1 VRRRSLRSTL
11 GWVAASG
18 IAVMVTGC
26 AATTLRL
33 PTGIGTPVPDA
44 AGLLDEAAAGCRA
57 VRTFQAELAISGVA
71 GGERIRGR
79 VIAGF
84 ERPAAMRLEAVAP
97 FGPPAFI
104 LVSRANSA
112 TLLIPR
118 DARILSDAPPAQV
131 VEALTG
137 VSLAPDD
144 LLAILAGCISVDQ
157 RADSARAYEGGW
169 AAVEIADGTTVYL
182 RRGPRGWRVVA
193 GTRGA
198 LRVDYRNDTGPV
210 PSHVRLRVASG
221 TGAAVTDLGITVS
234 QVETN
239 TSIDPRAFALRVP
252 DGSVPLTLDE
262 LRRSGPLGRR

>member
-1 VRRRSLRSTL
+1 VRRWILRSTL
-11 GWVAASG
+11 GCVAVSG
-18 IAVMVTGC
+18 IAVMVAGC
-26 AATTLRL
+26 AARTLHL
-33 PTGIGTPVPDA
+33 PTGVGTPVADA

-79 VIAGF
+79 LIAGF

-104 LVSRANSA
+104 LVSRTNSA

-118 DARILSDAPPAQV
+118 DGRILSDAPPAQV
-131 VEALTG
+131 VEALAG

-169 AAVEIADGTTVYL
+169 AAVEVEDGTTVYL
-182 RRGPRGWRVVA
+182 RRSARGWRVVA

-198 LRVDYRNDTGPV
+198 LSVEYGHGTGPT
-210 PSHVRLRVASG
+210 PSRVRLRVTSG

-252 DGSVPLTLDE
+252 DGAVPMTLDE
-262 LRRSGPLGRR
+262 LRRSGPLGQR